1 MDDTLR
7 RRLRFSLVLQ
17 IMGALMMGVAAGVR
31 ISSIGL
37 DALSA
42 VFLVAALLIA
52 GVAVV
57 TATTLRR
64 TPRDPAP

>member
-7 RRLRFSLVLQ
+7 RRLRFSLFLQ
-17 IMGALMMGVAAGVR
+17 ILGALMMGVAAGVR
-31 ISSIGL
+31 ISAIGL

-42 VFLVAALLIA
+42 VFLVVALLIA

-57 TATTLRR
+57 TALTLRR
-64 TPRDPAP
+64 TAPDPAP

>member
-1 MDDTLR
+1 VDDSLR

-31 ISSIGL
+31 ISSVGL

-64 TPRDPAP
+64 TARDPAP

>member
-1 MDDTLR
+1 VDDTLR

-17 IMGALMMGVAAGVR
+17 IMGALMMAVAAGVR

-42 VFLVAALLIA
+42 VFLVVALLIA

-57 TATTLRR
+57 TARTLRR
-64 TPRDPAP
+64 SA